1 MAQRPEGLPEGAEEV
16 SVGGF
21 NLYVGPLY
29 RLPDGE
35 DGALKRFVFTAAD
48 KHMNSVGSVHGGML
62 MAFMDVAMSRTSRL
76 ISGAARCSTV
86 SLAVDFV
93 GPGRLGDLIEA
104 RIRVPRCTRTMVFLT
119 GELVAGDRTL
129 VTANGLWKV
138 AGVS

>member
-1 MAQRPEGLPEGAEEV
+1 MVSRPDGLPEGAEEV
-16 SVGGF
+16 SIGGF
-21 NLYVGPLY
+21 NRYVGPLY

-35 DGALKRFVFTAAD
+35 GGVKRFAFLAAD

-76 ISGAARCSTV
+76 VSGAPRCSTV
-86 SLAVDFV
+86 SLSCDFV

-104 RIRVPRCTRTMVFLT
+104 RIKSPRRTRTMVFLM

-129 VTANGLWKV
+129 LTANGLWKV